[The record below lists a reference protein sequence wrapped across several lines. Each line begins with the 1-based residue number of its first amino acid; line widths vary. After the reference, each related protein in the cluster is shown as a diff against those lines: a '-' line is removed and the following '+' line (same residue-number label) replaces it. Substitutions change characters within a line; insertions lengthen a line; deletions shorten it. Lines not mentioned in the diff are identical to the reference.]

1 MNEPHDIEELD
12 KKYAQETPS
21 TEFAELLEEEGVP
34 ESSREV
40 SIGEMVSGTI
50 QKIEDASIFL
60 DYGGRSEAVIDAQ
73 ELRNDDGELPYSE
86 GDTIEAY
93 VASVEGEVRLTL
105 SLRANTFE
113 VLRHAHRNGVPVQ
126 GRVTG
131 FNTGGLVV
139 NVGGKR
145 AFCPT
150 SQIEAGHSEDLASYA
165 GQSFTF
171 KIIELR
177 RNNIVVSRKAHLA
190 AEDAR
195 KAQELRAK
203 LSEGAEIGGKVTRVE
218 RFGAFVDIG
227 GIEGLIHVSELRH
240 SRVGHPREVV
250 STGDEVKVKILEL
263 KDLGGDKERI
273 SLSTKALEP
282 DPWDEAL
289 ERFSEGDTATGK
301 VVSIQS
307 FGAFVEL
314 LPGVEGLVHVSQLS
328 TARVA
333 RPADAV
339 SVGQEVKAL
348 IQKIDREQKRVSLSM
363 KALQQESK
371 NAAEKQEIQEFQA
384 KQEKPAGDQQ
394 SAMADALRRA
404 GLA

>member
-1 MNEPHDIEELD
+1 M
-12 KKYAQETPS
+12 
-21 TEFAELLEEEGVP
+21 
-34 ESSREV
+34 
-40 SIGEMVSGTI
+40 
-50 QKIEDASIFL
+50 
-60 DYGGRSEAVIDAQ
+60 
-73 ELRNDDGELPYSE
+73 
-86 GDTIEAY
+86 
-93 VASVEGEVRLTL
+93 
-105 SLRANTFE
+105 
-113 VLRHAHRNGVPVQ
+113 
-126 GRVTG
+126 
-131 FNTGGLVV
+131 
-139 NVGGKR
+139 
-145 AFCPT
+145 
-150 SQIEAGHSEDLASYA
+150 
-165 GQSFTF
+165 
-171 KIIELR
+171 
-177 RNNIVVSRKAHLA
+177 
-190 AEDAR
+190 
-195 KAQELRAK
+195 
-203 LSEGAEIGGKVTRVE
+203 
-218 RFGAFVDIG
+218 
-227 GIEGLIHVSELRH
+227 
-240 SRVGHPREVV
+240 
-250 STGDEVKVKILEL
+250 KVKILEL